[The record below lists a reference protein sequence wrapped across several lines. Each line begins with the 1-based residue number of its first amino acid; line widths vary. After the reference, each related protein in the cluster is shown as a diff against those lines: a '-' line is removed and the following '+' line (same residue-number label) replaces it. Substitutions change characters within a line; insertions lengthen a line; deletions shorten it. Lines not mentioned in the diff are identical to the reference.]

1 MLDAD
6 FPATFPARPLI
17 ADFRARMRDGLAG
30 RASSISMQPAF
41 VSRPRGDERGRF
53 VALDLGGTNVR
64 AAVLELRGAG
74 GGIRVLASDSF
85 RLPSLSGSAADL
97 FDPMADFLG
106 ATLDEGAD
114 YSVGFIFAFPMRQTG
129 IRSGRLTKWT
139 KEFAFDG
146 VVGEDAAALLQDAM
160 SRRASA
166 FPALKRARVSALA
179 NDTVGALAAAA
190 YLNPKCD
197 IGLIVGTGTNLA
209 VALPAEMMG
218 RDIPPPVGDPN
229 EMIVN
234 TECGNFDGVRAIQ
247 TEFDKRLDA
256 ESDTDGQLLEKM
268 IAGRYLGEIVRL
280 RIADM
285 SARGGGD
292 FAGWLDAPSAFAVP
306 YAFDAERLSDILHDE
321 SRDLRDA
328 EMVLRMLGAPP
339 SSLAE
344 RIRLREICAQTAER
358 SARLAAM
365 SVVAAASYADPNLE
379 REHVAAVDGSVY
391 RGIPGYAAA
400 VNRAL
405 AEIIAEITGGEN
417 RAITVAYL
425 RDGSG
430 LGAGVVAAVAG

>member
-1 MLDAD
+1 MDANPN
-6 FPATFPARPLI
+6 FPTTFPAPALI
-17 ADFRARMRDGLAG
+17 ADFRAQMRDGLAG
-30 RASSISMQPAF
+30 RSSSISMQPAF

-64 AAVLELRGAG
+64 ASVMELRGAG

-85 RLPSLSGSAADL
+85 RLPSLSGSASDL

-106 ATLDEGAD
+106 ATLDDGAD
-114 YSVGFIFAFPMRQTG
+114 CSVGFIFAFPMRQTG
-129 IRSGRLTKWT
+129 VRSGRLTKWT
-139 KEFAFDG
+139 KEFAFSG
-146 VVGEDAAALLQDAM
+146 VEGEDAAALLQDAFH
-160 SRRASA
+160 RRAPA
-166 FPALKRARVSALA
+166 FPALRRARVSALA
-179 NDTVGALAAAA
+179 NDTVGVLAAAA
-190 YLNPKCD
+190 YLDRRCD

-209 VALPAEMMG
+209 AALPADMMG
-218 RDIPPPVGDPN
+218 RNIPAPMGDPN

-256 ESDTDGQLLEKM
+256 ESDTDGQLIEKM

-285 SARGGGD
+285 SARGGD
-292 FAGWLDAPSAFAVP
+292 FAGWLDEPSAFAVP
-306 YAFDAERLSDILHDE
+306 YAFDAERMSDILHDE

-339 SSLAE
+339 STLAE

-358 SARLAAM
+358 SARLVAL
-365 SVVAAASYADPNLE
+365 SVIAAASCADPNLE

-405 AEIIAEITGGEN
+405 DEIIAEISGGAN
-417 RAITVAYL
+417 RGISVAYL